1 MSLFQLKN
9 KLHLIANKSD
19 KNIVTTEQINAS
31 NEVTKSKTESNINN
45 NKKKF
50 PLNKTLNK
58 INSHILINSEKKTK
72 KNIPN
77 LIKNVHHRPKIAKS
91 SDNFGFQ
98 PITSLEQKLS
108 KQLSRISDKYTEIK
122 NRRFFNNKGGD
133 TNFFWQNFPDYE
145 IYRQLKVLEM
155 RKEVPFG
162 FTRPKLKPL
171 INSKRDKL
179 GKLAKN
185 LYDADQVERFKN
197 LLYKYKVNTS
207 K

>member
-1 MSLFQLKN
+1 
-9 KLHLIANKSD
+9 
-19 KNIVTTEQINAS
+19 
-31 NEVTKSKTESNINN
+31 
-45 NKKKF
+45 
-50 PLNKTLNK
+50 
-58 INSHILINSEKKTK
+58 
-72 KNIPN
+72 
-77 LIKNVHHRPKIAKS
+77 
-91 SDNFGFQ
+91 
-98 PITSLEQKLS
+98 
-108 KQLSRISDKYTEIK
+108 
-122 NRRFFNNKGGD
+122 
-133 TNFFWQNFPDYE
+133 
-145 IYRQLKVLEM
+145 M